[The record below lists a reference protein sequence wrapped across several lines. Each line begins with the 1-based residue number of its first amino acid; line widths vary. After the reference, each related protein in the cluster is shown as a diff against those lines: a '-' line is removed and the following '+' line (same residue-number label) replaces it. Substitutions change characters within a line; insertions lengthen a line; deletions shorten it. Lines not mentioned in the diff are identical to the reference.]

1 MIKKLYGNLSSFL
14 RVTKA
19 TSTMALDSPPTLFK
33 GLSAAVP
40 TEMLTTNT
48 PRKIAKVFSAI
59 EMNEGVGAR
68 VHRSIGTHLLKHF
81 SPFLMLDYAEVA
93 EGQGFPDHPHR
104 GQETVSYI
112 LNGKLEHED
121 FAGNKGILQAGDLQF
136 MTAGRGIVHSEM
148 PLPSDDGSPSIGLQ
162 LWVDLPE
169 NLKMS
174 EPRYRDIHAKD
185 IRDATAD
192 DGKVKVK
199 VISGSSYEVE
209 SRDKDLSYTPVWYLD
224 FTVQPGGR
232 VKQPLPEGWNAFAYI
247 LSGSLVAQAQ
257 LVKKHYIAT
266 LEKDGDSFEVHV
278 PEQATEEA
286 RFILIAGLPLDQ
298 PVVQHGPFVMTS
310 QKDVRQAVTD
320 FVSHTNGFERAKS
333 WESQA
338 ERRRKSLS

>member
-1 MIKKLYGNLSSFL
+1 MFRNSYGNLSSFL
-14 RVTKA
+14 KGNQPK
-19 TSTMALDSPPTLFK
+19 STMALNSTPAHFM

-40 TEMLTTNT
+40 ADILTTIA
-48 PRKIAKVFSAI
+48 PRRIARVVPAI
-59 EMNEGVGAR
+59 EANEGVGVR

-112 LNGKLEHED
+112 LSGKLEHED
-121 FAGNKGILQAGDLQF
+121 FAGNKGVLQAGDLQF
-136 MTAGRGIVHSEM
+136 MTAGRGIMHSEM

-169 NLKMS
+169 HLKMS
-174 EPRYRDIHAKD
+174 EPRYRDVHAKE
-185 IRDATAD
+185 IREATAD

-199 VISGSSYEVE
+199 VISGSSYGVE
-209 SRDKDLSYTPVWYLD
+209 SKHKDVSYTPVWYLD

-232 VKQPLPEGWNAFAYI
+232 LKQTIPEGWNAFAYV
-247 LSGSLVAQAQ
+247 LSGSLVAQSQ
-257 LVKKHYIAT
+257 VIKKHHIAT
-266 LEKDGDSFEVHV
+266 LEKTGDSFEAQV
-278 PEQATEEA
+278 PNEVTENA
-286 RFILIAGLPLDQ
+286 HFVLIAGLPLDQ
-298 PVVQHGPFVMTS
+298 AVVQHGPFVMTS
-310 QKDVRQAVTD
+310 QKDVRQAVMD

-338 ERRRKSLS
+338 ERRRRSLS

>member
-1 MIKKLYGNLSSFL
+1 MIRISYEALSSYL
-14 RVTKA
+14 KVRQQI
-19 TSTMALDSPPTLFK
+19 STMALSSKSSVFK
-33 GLSAAVP
+33 GVSAFVP
-40 TEMLTTNT
+40 AEKLTTIA
-48 PRKIAKVFSAI
+48 PRKIAKVVPAI
-59 EMNEGVGAR
+59 ETNEGVGAR

-93 EGQGFPDHPHR
+93 QGQGFPDHPHR

-121 FAGNKGILQAGDLQF
+121 FAGNKGVLQAGDLQF
-136 MTAGRGIVHSEM
+136 MTAGRGIMHSEM

-169 NLKMS
+169 HLKMS
-174 EPRYRDIHAKD
+174 EPRYRDVRAKEV
-185 IRDATAD
+185 REATAD
-192 DGKVKVK
+192 DGKVRVK
-199 VISGSSYEVE
+199 VISGSSYGVE
-209 SRDKDLSYTPVWYLD
+209 SKHKDVSYTPVWYLD

-232 VKQPLPEGWNAFAYI
+232 VKQPLPEGWNAFAYV
-247 LSGSLVAQAQ
+247 LSGSLVSQSQ
-257 LVKKHYIAT
+257 VVEKHYLAT
-266 LEKDGDSFEVHV
+266 LEREGDSFAAQVKED
-278 PEQATEEA
+278 ATEA
-286 RFILIAGLPLDQ
+286 AHFVLIAGLPLEQ

-310 QKDVRQAVTD
+310 QKEIRQAVMD